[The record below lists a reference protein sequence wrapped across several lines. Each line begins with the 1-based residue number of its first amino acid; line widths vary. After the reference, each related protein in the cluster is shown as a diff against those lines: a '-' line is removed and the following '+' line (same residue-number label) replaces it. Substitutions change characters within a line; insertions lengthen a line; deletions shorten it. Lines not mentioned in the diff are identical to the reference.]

1 MSTFRTNDGVEIYY
15 EVRGDGRPLLMLPGW
30 TCSTK
35 FWKKNVEELAKS
47 CKVITM
53 DLRAHGE
60 SEKVLHSHRISR
72 YAMDVRNLLEHLDL
86 QDVTGLGWS
95 MGGVDLVELYRAV
108 RRGSAEWAD
117 LRGPVT
123 GTVRGPGLAV
133 GTEEL
138 LRCGDIY
145 PSVLWYP
152 GGSGGFGSRT
162 HHRMSA
168 SCAGPGRWGNAGG
181 RGE

>member
-15 EVRGDGRPLLMLPGW
+15 EVRGEGRPLLMLPGW

-95 MGGVDLVELYRAV
+95 MGASIWWSYIEL
-108 RRGSAEWAD
+108 
-117 LRGPVT
+117 
-123 GTVRGPGLAV
+123 
-133 GTEEL
+133 
-138 LRCGDIY
+138 
-145 PSVLWYP
+145 
-152 GGSGGFGSRT
+152 FG
-162 HHRMSA
+162 
-168 SCAGPGRWGNAGG
+168 
-181 RGE
+181 